1 MDDDTPTVEKTLWV
15 LLYEQN
21 DGSNV
26 FYLKFLYAADE
37 MEAQALAA
45 AFLAEREGERRMVS
59 LKMHPQGFV
68 IVRSRLPGKVRAP
81 LPHDRDHHYTGKN
94 DGGAEDARQAELLS
108 QQQPTGEGSKDDTDL
123 AHGPGIIYR

>member
-1 MDDDTPTVEKTLWV
+1 MDDDTPTVEKTLWI

-26 FYLKFLYAADE
+26 FYLKFLYAVDE

-81 LPHDRDHHYTGKN
+81 LSDDRDHHDSGKN
-94 DGGAEDARQAELLS
+94 DGGAENARQAELFS
-108 QQQPTGEGSKDDTDL
+108 Q
-123 AHGPGIIYR
+123 